1 MRRPAGRD
9 VTSPARPDQSVDT
22 SWAGDEREEEIR
34 HPCVLRGRAR
44 GVPRVW
50 ILISGRGK
58 DGEGARHARSWRPM
72 TGDVSES
79 LSAVGKRK
87 GRAPSP
93 RPGTHRGPSLA
104 AAGTPSLFYD
114 SPSSS
119 PSSSYPCI
127 YFFRYP
133 HLTLYIKSV
142 FNISIITIIGS
153 SHRHI
158 FILSNMDLFFRGESV
173 RSSFS
178 SIRRHARAEVQ
189 CNSNLELP
197 SALRSDSRADV
208 IFRLLPLSAEA
219 AGGGRRPFASRA
231 ISGAAAI
238 HRGSV
243 LG

>member
-9 VTSPARPDQSVDT
+9 VTSAARPDQSVDT

-79 LSAVGKRK
+79 LSAVGERK

-127 YFFRYP
+127 YFFSLSASYP
-133 HLTLYIKSV
+133 LHQ
-142 FNISIITIIGS
+142 ISIQYFYHYYHRVVTSTYFHIVQYGS
-153 SHRHI
+153 
-158 FILSNMDLFFRGESV
+158 LFSWRK
-173 RSSFS
+173 R
-178 SIRRHARAEVQ
+178 
-189 CNSNLELP
+189 P
-197 SALRSDSRADV
+197 
-208 IFRLLPLSAEA
+208 LLFL
-219 AGGGRRPFASRA
+219 F
-231 ISGAAAI
+231 
-238 HRGSV
+238 H
-243 LG
+243 